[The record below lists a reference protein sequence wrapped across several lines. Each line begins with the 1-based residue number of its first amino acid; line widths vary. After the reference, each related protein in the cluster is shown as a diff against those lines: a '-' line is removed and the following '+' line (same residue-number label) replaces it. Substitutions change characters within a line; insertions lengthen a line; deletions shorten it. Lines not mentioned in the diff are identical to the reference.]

1 MNRVLLGDVAE
12 IIKGIS
18 YRSADYS
25 DSENGTAFVNL
36 KSVARGGGYNPDGIK
51 YYVGQIKPSQYVKS
65 GDILIAN
72 TDLTQNREII
82 GSPIIM
88 PDMGRSACFSLDLSK
103 IIVTDTDMVYPRY
116 LFYYL
121 KSPIVREYML
131 AHSNGSTVMHLS
143 VKAVPNMEINLPPLD
158 QQKKIAN
165 ILGSLDEKIELNRRM
180 NETLE
185 QLGQALF
192 RHYFVDNPEVK
203 NWSIVKVGDVLS
215 ELQSGSRPRG
225 GAVKS
230 GVPSVG
236 AENIVG
242 LGKYDYSKE
251 KYISEEFFN
260 RLGRGVVNSG
270 DVLLYKDGAYV
281 GKKSLFM
288 NGFPHKKCAINEH
301 VFILRTNSRLKSQF
315 FLYFWLDQPSI
326 TKKIIDAGVKAA
338 QPGINQSNV
347 NSLPILLPPEES
359 VKKFDN
365 EISPIMGMIFSN
377 AIESNQLAAL
387 RDLLLQKL
395 ISGEIEV

>member
-103 IIVTDTDMVYPRY
+103 IIVTDMDMVYPRY

-121 KSPIVREYML
+121 KSPIVREYMM

-165 ILGSLDEKIELNRRM
+165 ILGSLDEKIEFNRRM

-192 RHYFVDNPEVK
+192 RYYYVDNPEAKSWDKKPLDEIANFLNGLAMQKYPKINGQLTLPVIKIREMSSGITNSTDIASANIPEEYIVHNGDLLFSWSGTLMVK
-203 NWSIVKVGDVLS
+203 FWN
-215 ELQSGSRPRG
+215 G
-225 GAVKS
+225 G
-230 GVPSVG
+230 
-236 AENIVG
+236 
-242 LGKYDYSKE
+242 
-251 KYISEEFFN
+251 
-260 RLGRGVVNSG
+260 
-270 DVLLYKDGAYV
+270 DGALNQHLFKVTSDKYPEWLYYYWIKYYL
-281 GKKSLFM
+281 GQFISIAKSKATTM
-288 NGFPHKKCAINEH
+288 GHIQRKH
-301 VFILRTNSRLKSQF
+301 LKQAEVIIPPNIEEMTSKF
-315 FLYFWLDQPSI
+315 TP
-326 TKKIIDAGVKAA
+326 IIDQIKTNLFE
-338 QPGINQSNV
+338 I
-347 NSLPILLPPEES
+347 NSLVNIRSSLLP
-359 VKKFDN
+359 
-365 EISPIMGMIFSN
+365 
-377 AIESNQLAAL
+377 
-387 RDLLLQKL
+387 KL

>member
-18 YRSADYS
+18 YRSTDYS

-203 NWSIVKVGDVLS
+203 SWGKKPLDEIANFLNGLAMQKYPKINGQRTLPVIKIREMSSGITDSTDIASANIPEEYIVHDGDLLFSWSGTLMVKFW
-215 ELQSGSRPRG
+215 SGG
-225 GAVKS
+225 
-230 GVPSVG
+230 
-236 AENIVG
+236 
-242 LGKYDYSKE
+242 
-251 KYISEEFFN
+251 
-260 RLGRGVVNSG
+260 
-270 DVLLYKDGAYV
+270 DGALNQHLFKVTSDKYPEWLYYYWTKYYL
-281 GKKSLFM
+281 GQFISIAKSKATTM
-288 NGFPHKKCAINEH
+288 GHIQRKH
-301 VFILRTNSRLKSQF
+301 LKQAEVIIPPNIEEMTSKF
-315 FLYFWLDQPSI
+315 TS
-326 TKKIIDAGVKAA
+326 IIDQIKTNLFE
-338 QPGINQSNV
+338 I
-347 NSLPILLPPEES
+347 NSLVNIRSSLLP
-359 VKKFDN
+359 
-365 EISPIMGMIFSN
+365 
-377 AIESNQLAAL
+377 
-387 RDLLLQKL
+387 KL

>member
-1 MNRVLLGDVAE
+1 MRTVALSD
-12 IIKGIS
+12 IIELI
-18 YRSADYS
+18 
-25 DSENGTAFVNL
+25 
-36 KSVARGGGYNPDGIK
+36 GGGTPKTSKPEFWNGDIPWLSVVDFGGDGRWVDKSEKTITNLGLENSSTK
-51 YYVGQIKPSQYVKS
+51 LLES
-65 GDILIAN
+65 GDI
-72 TDLTQNREII
+72 II
-82 GSPIIM
+82 
-88 PDMGRSACFSLDLSK
+88 SARGTVGELSQLK
-103 IIVTDTDMVYPRY
+103 RPMAFNQSCYGIRARTGVDQDF
-116 LFYYL
+116 LYYL
-121 KSPIVREYML
+121 LKKSVNDLRRQSHGGVFNTITR
-131 AHSNGSTVMHLS
+131 STFDVVS
-143 VKAVPNMEINLPPLD
+143 VGIPNLET
-158 QQKKIAN
+158 QKKTAD

-192 RHYFVDNPEVK
+192 RHYFVSNPEVK

-326 TKKIIDAGVKAA
+326 TKKIINAGVKAA

-365 EISPIMGMIFSN
+365 EISPIMRMIFSN

>member
-121 KSPIVREYML
+121 KSPIVREYMM

-165 ILGSLDEKIELNRRM
+165 ILGSLDEKIEFNRRM

-192 RHYFVDNPEVK
+192 RYYFVDNPEAKSWDKKPLDEIANFLNGLAMQKYPKINGQLTLPVIKIREMSSGITNSTDIASANIPEEYIVHNGDLLFSWSGTLMVK
-203 NWSIVKVGDVLS
+203 FWN
-215 ELQSGSRPRG
+215 G
-225 GAVKS
+225 G
-230 GVPSVG
+230 
-236 AENIVG
+236 
-242 LGKYDYSKE
+242 
-251 KYISEEFFN
+251 
-260 RLGRGVVNSG
+260 
-270 DVLLYKDGAYV
+270 DGALNQHLFKVTSDKYPEWLYYYWIKYYL
-281 GKKSLFM
+281 GQFISIAKSKATTM
-288 NGFPHKKCAINEH
+288 GHIQRKH
-301 VFILRTNSRLKSQF
+301 LKQAEVIIPPNIEEMTSKF
-315 FLYFWLDQPSI
+315 TP
-326 TKKIIDAGVKAA
+326 IIDQIKTNLFE
-338 QPGINQSNV
+338 I
-347 NSLPILLPPEES
+347 NSLVNIRSSLLP
-359 VKKFDN
+359 
-365 EISPIMGMIFSN
+365 
-377 AIESNQLAAL
+377 
-387 RDLLLQKL
+387 KL

>member
-1 MNRVLLGDVAE
+1 MKRVLLGDVAE

-88 PDMGRSACFSLDLSK
+88 PNIGRSVCFSLDLSK

-158 QQKKIAN
+158 QQKKIAD

-192 RHYFVDNPEVK
+192 RHYFVDNPEMKSWDKKPLDEIANFLNGLSMQKYPRINGQRTLPVIKIREMSSGITDSTDIASANIPEEYIVHDGDLLFSWSGTLLVK
-203 NWSIVKVGDVLS
+203 FWS
-215 ELQSGSRPRG
+215 G
-225 GAVKS
+225 G
-230 GVPSVG
+230 
-236 AENIVG
+236 
-242 LGKYDYSKE
+242 
-251 KYISEEFFN
+251 
-260 RLGRGVVNSG
+260 
-270 DVLLYKDGAYV
+270 DGALNQHLFKVTSDKYPEWLYYYWT
-281 GKKSLFM
+281 KYYLDQFISIAKSKATTMGHIQRKHLKQAEVIMPPNIEEMTSEFTSIIGQIKTNLF
-288 NGFPHKKCAINEH
+288 E
-301 VFILRTNSRLKSQF
+301 TNSL
-315 FLYFWLDQPSI
+315 
-326 TKKIIDAGVKAA
+326 
-338 QPGINQSNV
+338 V
-347 NSLPILLPPEES
+347 NIRDSLLP
-359 VKKFDN
+359 
-365 EISPIMGMIFSN
+365 
-377 AIESNQLAAL
+377 
-387 RDLLLQKL
+387 KL

>member
-36 KSVARGGGYNPDGIK
+36 KSVVRGGGYNPDGIK

-103 IIVTDTDMVYPRY
+103 IIVTDTNMVYPRY

-158 QQKKIAN
+158 QQKKIAD
-165 ILGSLDEKIELNRRM
+165 ILGGLDEKIKLNRCM

-185 QLGQALF
+185 QLGQTLF
-192 RHYFVDNPEVK
+192 RHYFVDNPEVDSWESGEVSDVVRIYSGFAFKSKDFDIDGRYGLVTIK
-203 NWSIVKVGDVLS
+203 NVQDGSFIKDCTDHLS
-215 ELQSGSRPRG
+215 EPLPDKTPEH
-225 GAVKS
+225 VHLKS
-230 GVPSVG
+230 GDIILSLTGNVG
-236 AENIVG
+236 RVCAVVG
-242 LGKYDYSKE
+242 RDYLLNQRVAKLV
-251 KYISEEFFN
+251 SEESQAYAYFLF
-260 RLGRGVVNSG
+260 RSKTM
-270 DVLLYKDGAYV
+270 KDRMV
-281 GKKSLFM
+281 GISKGTAQKNLSPIET
-288 NGFPHKKCAINEH
+288 GK
-301 VFILRTNSRLKSQF
+301 LKIKIPPADTISQF
-315 FLYFWLDQPSI
+315 EENAMSLLNTI
-326 TKKIIDAGVKAA
+326 V
-338 QPGINQSNV
+338 SN
-347 NSLPILLPPEES
+347 
-359 VKKFDN
+359 N
-365 EISPIMGMIFSN
+365 EQTQ
-377 AIESNQLAAL
+377 ALAAL
-387 RDLLLQKL
+387 RDSLLPKL

>member
-1 MNRVLLGDVAE
+1 MNRVLLGDMVE
-12 IIKGIS
+12 IAKGIS
-18 YRSADYS
+18 HRSSEYS
-25 DSENGTAFVNL
+25 DSENGIAFVNL

-143 VKAVPNMEINLPPLD
+143 VKAVPNMELNLPSLD

-165 ILGSLDEKIELNRRM
+165 ILGGLDEKIELNCRM

-192 RHYFVDNPEVK
+192 RHYFVDNPER
-203 NWSIVKVGDVLS
+203 
-215 ELQSGSRPRG
+215 SGWGKRS
-225 GAVKS
+225 
-230 GVPSVG
+230 
-236 AENIVG
+236 
-242 LGKYDYSKE
+242 LG
-251 KYISEEFFN
+251 EFFPI
-260 RLGRGVVNSG
+260 
-270 DVLLYKDGAYV
+270 KT
-281 GKKSLFM
+281 GKKDASFGTNDGKFPFFTCAQTVSHAPSYSFDGSAILVAG
-288 NGFPHKKCAINEH
+288 NGDFNIKYYTGKFEAYQRTYVLMPHDKE
-301 VFILRTNSRLKSQF
+301 LLG
-315 FLYFWLDQPSI
+315 FLYFLMKKDLSLITGGSCGSVIKFI
-326 TKKIIDAGVKAA
+326 TKGMIKNYK
-338 QPGINQSNV
+338 S
-347 NSLPILLPPEES
+347 LLPNDRELVIITPI
-359 VKKFDN
+359 FN
-365 EISPIMGMIFSN
+365 ELLTSMSHNKEQI
-377 AIESNQLAAL
+377 QTLTTL
-387 RDLLLQKL
+387 RDSLLPKL

>member
-1 MNRVLLGDVAE
+1 MNRVLLGDVSE

-51 YYVGQIKPSQYVKS
+51 YYVGQIKPSQYAKS

-131 AHSNGSTVMHLS
+131 AHSNGSTVIHLS

-165 ILGSLDEKIELNRRM
+165 ILSSLDEKIELNRRM

-192 RHYFVDNPEVK
+192 RHYFVDNPEAKSWESGKVSDVVRIYSGFAFKSKDFDVDGKYGLVTIK
-203 NWSIVKVGDVLS
+203 NVQDGSFIKDCTDHLS
-215 ELQSGSRPRG
+215 EPLPNSTPEY
-225 GAVKS
+225 VHLKS
-230 GVPSVG
+230 GDTILSLTGNVG
-236 AENIVG
+236 RVCIVVG
-242 LGKYDYSKE
+242 RDY
-251 KYISEEFFN
+251 
-260 RLGRGVVNSG
+260 
-270 DVLLYKDGAYV
+270 LLNQRVAKLVSDESQAYV
-281 GKKSLFM
+281 YFLFRSKIMKGRMVGISKGTAQKNLSPIETGKLKIKI
-288 NGFPHKKCAINEH
+288 PP
-301 VFILRTNSRLKSQF
+301 TNIMSQF
-315 FLYFWLDQPSI
+315 E
-326 TKKIIDAGVKAA
+326 
-338 QPGINQSNV
+338 GIAIGLLNMIVSN
-347 NSLPILLPPEES
+347 
-359 VKKFDN
+359 N
-365 EISPIMGMIFSN
+365 EQIQTLTS
-377 AIESNQLAAL
+377 L
-387 RDLLLQKL
+387 RDLLLKKL